1 LSLRL
6 PPSAPRRGRP
16 YPIAIAAAVA
26 ALCAGAGAAFAAG
39 GGGVAPDGGF
49 SLASAAAKPKSAFF
63 DGVRRPKVTY
73 EFSGPAA
80 LDVTVQVTD
89 RETGELVDSFVDPAA
104 QPNVVNAAVW
114 DGRTADG
121 KAAPNGE
128 YAFRVG
134 TGGVTETTP
143 EAGFAFH
150 KYRFPLPAKHSYGDG
165 FGADRDHEGQ
175 DVFAKCG
182 KKLLAVRG
190 GRVQENDVHAAAGNY
205 VVIDGKG
212 TRLDFMYG
220 HMLRPSPLA
229 EGARVRT
236 GQLVGQVGQSGNAS
250 GCHLHFELW
259 SAPGYYEGGQAMASV
274 GSFLETLDAWS

>member
-6 PPSAPRRGRP
+6 PPSPPRRGRP
-16 YPIAIAAAVA
+16 SPIAIAAAVS
-26 ALCAGAGAAFAAG
+26 ALCASAGGAFAA

-73 EFSGPAA
+73 EYSGTVA

-89 RETGELVDSFVDPAA
+89 RDSGELVDSFVDPAA
-104 QPNVVNAAVW
+104 EPNVVNAAVW
-114 DGRTADG
+114 DGRTVEG

-150 KYRFPLPAKHSYGDG
+150 KYRFPVPAKHSYGDG
-165 FGADRDHEGQ
+165 YGANRDHEGQ

-190 GRVQENDVHAAAGNY
+190 GRVQLSDVHSAAGNY

-212 TRLDFMYG
+212 TRTDFMYA
-220 HMLRPSPLA
+220 HMLRPAALA

-236 GQLVGQVGQSGNAS
+236 GQLIGQVGQSGNAS

-259 SAPGYYEGGQAMASV
+259 SAPGYYEGGTAMASV
-274 GSFLETLDAWS
+274 GLFLKTLDGWS

>member
-1 LSLRL
+1 LSLPL
-6 PPSAPRRGRP
+6 PPTGPTRRRP
-16 YPIAIAAAVA
+16 YSIGFAAALA
-26 ALCAGAGAAFAAG
+26 ALCAGAGVAFAAG

-49 SLASAAAKPKSAFF
+49 SLASAVATPKSAFF

-73 EFSGPAA
+73 TFSGPVP
-80 LDVTVQVTD
+80 LDVTVQVVD

-104 QPNVVNAAVW
+104 PPNVANAAAW
-114 DGRTADG
+114 DGRTVEG
-121 KAAPNGE
+121 TTAPNGE

-134 TGGVTETTP
+134 TGGVTKTTP

-165 FGADRDHEGQ
+165 YGADRDHQGQ

-182 KKLLAVRG
+182 AKLFAARG
-190 GRVQENDVHAAAGNY
+190 GRVQENDVHSAAGNY
-205 VVIDGKG
+205 LVIDGKD
-212 TRLDFMYG
+212 TKTDFMYA

-236 GQLVGQVGQSGNAS
+236 GQLIGQVGQTGNAS

-259 SAPGYYEGGQAMASV
+259 SAPGYYEGGRAMPSV
-274 GSFLETLDAWS
+274 GIFLKTLDSWS